1 MRDDDDNEDDLIGT
15 GDGRRVTKADNLN
28 PTGER
33 LLRFIERIERL
44 EEEKKAIGDDIKEVY
59 QEARVNGFDTKA
71 IREIVKL
78 RKKTPD
84 KREEERAILDTY
96 LHAIGMLD

>member
-1 MRDDDDNEDDLIGT
+1 MRDDNDDLIGT

-44 EEEKKAIGDDIKEVY
+44 EEEKKAVMDDIKEVY
-59 QEARVNGFDTKA
+59 QEAKVNGFDTKA
-71 IREIVKL
+71 IRQIIKL
-78 RKKTPD
+78 RKMSRE

-96 LHAIGMLD
+96 LHAIGMLDD

>member
-1 MRDDDDNEDDLIGT
+1 MLDNDDLIGT

-44 EEEKKAIGDDIKEVY
+44 EEEKKAVMDDIKEVY
-59 QEARVNGFDTKA
+59 QEAKVNGFDTKA
-71 IREIVKL
+71 IRQIIKL
-78 RKKTPD
+78 RKMSRE

-96 LHAIGMLD
+96 LHAIGMLDD

>member
-1 MRDDDDNEDDLIGT
+1 MRDDDNDDLIGT

-44 EEEKKAIGDDIKEVY
+44 EEEKKAISEDIKEVY
-59 QEARVNGFDTKA
+59 SEAKIDGFDTKA
-71 IREIVKL
+71 IRQIIKL
-78 RKKTPD
+78 RKKPREQ
-84 KREEERAILDTY
+84 REEEQAILDTY